1 MKYFLIKYFIVNFQC
16 SASPP
21 SPPRTCL
28 SAPSL
33 MLCLICST
41 SSPSSTSSPLQY
53 PSRRSESSR
62 LQLWVLPPNPPT
74 LVMFPMNSRLMSP
87 AVMVSYHQTSYD
99 LTLLI
104 QFFSWTRRSRCL
116 WPILAKSPNL
126 RVDWSWNI
134 QCWRRINATNWVR
147 PKQCQPHWHSAD
159 TGDGQQ
165 RRAQRRHGHAVT
177 TPDPLLLSTTLF
189 LSILPCHSVLAVV
202 NGIIIFDWKIS
213 AELLIPRRLKTKLLP
228 TLQIWSSLLMI
239 LMSFL
244 LIKGKIYIL
253 AWALIYIL
261 LMISTGCFYYSW
273 YIILL

>member
-1 MKYFLIKYFIVNFQC
+1 MQTKILSISNRRQKVNKHNQYQFETRI
-16 SASPP
+16 SERNNIYTEGEELWRHSTGSSDAG
-21 SPPRTCL
+21 TKCL
-28 SAPSL
+28 VA
-33 MLCLICST
+33 T
-41 SSPSSTSSPLQY
+41 QK
-53 PSRRSESSR
+53 
-62 LQLWVLPPNPPT
+62 QWV
-74 LVMFPMNSRLMSP
+74 
-87 AVMVSYHQTSYD
+87 
-99 LTLLI
+99 LI
-104 QFFSWTRRSRCL
+104 QFFSWSCRSRCL
-116 WPILAKSPNL
+116 WTILAKSSNL

-202 NGIIIFDWKIS
+202 NGIIIFVWKIS